1 MAIKVCPPRSS
12 GIIRAIKSKAAD
24 SDRLNNPEFI
34 KCRDDAAYFINNYC
48 IIDDTQEIGGQSG
61 VMPFRLWDDQLTTL
75 RTIENK
81 RKIVILKAR
90 QLGISWLVCA
100 YVLWFLMFH
109 SGKLALMFSKTE
121 DDAKELIRR
130 ISVMYQRLPVWMHE
144 CCPLAKNPNVMSIWF
159 KNGSRAKADAATATA
174 GSGET
179 ASILVL
185 DELAKIANARPLYTA
200 SAATVANGTT
210 KLIALSSAFGTGN
223 LFHDIWSDAFAGRN
237 DFEPIF
243 LPWWS
248 RPGRDQ
254 AWYDEQV
261 RNSPD
266 PDEIKQ
272 EYPSCFIGNTNV
284 SSNNG
289 IFAFSDNPE
298 YCKGEAPVVK
308 VTTSLGYQV
317 ICTPN
322 HHFKTESENWISPED
337 FTPKQRIKLLPP
349 TFSKEYQ
356 KVRVNL
362 GLPILSCGVDIDED
376 FAEFLGMYMGDGS
389 IHKNKTGSGWTLSM
403 VFNRIDQD
411 SIEKMKSRM
420 IRLFG
425 SVTERVSGEKK
436 GCIELR
442 TSSKYLGEL
451 FDSLELYRKSE
462 NGSVRRNIHVPK
474 YIFSSP
480 KSVVAAFLRG
490 LFDADGFIGYEI
502 PKVSFFSKHEK
513 FARDVQLLLLGF
525 GITSK
530 YSIDNKKSGD
540 GHLYTGRSLTL
551 RKYETI
557 QYMKEIGFIS
567 SRKNQRWSDQKD
579 SVKKHGNDIYHG
591 LSDFVVSVE
600 DCGIAPV
607 YDMEVLPEHYYS
619 ANGLFAHNS
628 PIEAFLV
635 SGNVRFNAAW
645 IELQFRHLRKTGLSI
660 QDSDF
665 FRDMDGLTVYHYP
678 DKTRRVGIG
687 ADVAEGRENGD
698 FSHAVVVD
706 LDTLEELACL
716 HGKWE
721 GDEFAEKI
729 DALSRAYR
737 SWAVVER
744 NNHGFGVLSKL
755 RSLGNRAIAHGLD
768 DREGWLTN
776 SVTKPLSIDWVAICL
791 RDDRIK
797 IHSPGTLDEMQ
808 QYRKLGNG
816 KTGAPEGR
824 HDDRVMAW
832 AVLLGWRFL
841 VEPTAEA
848 HPIDNPMFDQRYG
861 VAS

>member
-81 RKIVILKAR
+81 RKIIILKAR

-272 EYPSCFIGNTNV
+272 EYP
-284 SSNNG
+284 
-289 IFAFSDNPE
+289 
-298 YCKGEAPVVK
+298 
-308 VTTSLGYQV
+308 
-317 ICTPN
+317 
-322 HHFKTESENWISPED
+322 
-337 FTPKQRIKLLPP
+337 
-349 TFSKEYQ
+349 
-356 KVRVNL
+356 
-362 GLPILSCGVDIDED
+362 
-376 FAEFLGMYMGDGS
+376 
-389 IHKNKTGSGWTLSM
+389 
-403 VFNRIDQD
+403 
-411 SIEKMKSRM
+411 
-420 IRLFG
+420 
-425 SVTERVSGEKK
+425 
-436 GCIELR
+436 
-442 TSSKYLGEL
+442 
-451 FDSLELYRKSE
+451 
-462 NGSVRRNIHVPK
+462 
-474 YIFSSP
+474 
-480 KSVVAAFLRG
+480 
-490 LFDADGFIGYEI
+490 
-502 PKVSFFSKHEK
+502 
-513 FARDVQLLLLGF
+513 
-525 GITSK
+525 
-530 YSIDNKKSGD
+530 
-540 GHLYTGRSLTL
+540 
-551 RKYETI
+551 
-557 QYMKEIGFIS
+557 
-567 SRKNQRWSDQKD
+567 
-579 SVKKHGNDIYHG
+579 
-591 LSDFVVSVE
+591 
-600 DCGIAPV
+600 
-607 YDMEVLPEHYYS
+607 
-619 ANGLFAHNS
+619 AN